1 MLGMAP
7 LGSVPLGAG
16 PAFAIGERIATF
28 DVAAPSEALGPS
40 LIEVVSFV
48 DRALIER
55 MYRNPSDLRTI
66 DRRHFEEVVAEIWSG
81 FGYEVELT
89 KRTRDGGKD
98 VVAVRRREVN
108 TRFLIECKRP
118 DPGNKIAVSTV
129 RELYGV
135 KGDFGANK
143 AILATTSYLTGPAQE
158 FVDRHPWELEARDF
172 EGLMEWIRAYLS
184 RKS

>member
-1 MLGMAP
+1 MMSPGITAALSSRRRFVPITFPVDAP
-7 LGSVPLGAG
+7 
-16 PAFAIGERIATF
+16 
-28 DVAAPSEALGPS
+28 AADQTP

-55 MYRNPSDLRTI
+55 LRKQPDDLRTI
-66 DRRHFEEVVAEIWSG
+66 NRRLFEELVAELFNG

-98 VVAVRRREVN
+98 IVAVRRREVE

-118 DPGNKIAVSTV
+118 DPGNPVGVSTV

-135 KGDFGANK
+135 KTDDGASK
-143 AILATTSYLTGPAQE
+143 AILATTSYLSPDARLFIE
-158 FVDRHPWELEARDF
+158 KHRWELEAR
-172 EGLMEWIRAYLS
+172 EYEAIQEWITTYLGMS
-184 RKS
+184 VPIAEA